1 MTSRRYALHELSAY
15 HERRRT
21 LLPRSIQWHH
31 FAIGAVLVG
40 LPTAAI
46 IAALVG
52 WLG

>member
-1 MTSRRYALHELSAY
+1 MTSRRAALHELSAY

-40 LPTAAI
+40 LPTGLLIAGI
-46 IAALVG
+46 IG
-52 WLG
+52 WMA